1 MTNRFS
7 KLGGFFLSLLALASC
22 GPEIPAT
29 VQMAEAHLPKNLDY
43 NFHVRPILSDKCFA
57 CHGPDAEKQEAGLRL
72 DRAEDAYKL
81 LESGKGK
88 AIVPKHPK
96 KSEAY
101 IRMVSTD
108 PERVMPPPESHLS
121 LSAKEIAIISKWIEQ
136 GAEYK
141 PHWAFVPPEKENL
154 PQVEQESWTKQPID
168 YFVLDKLQQAGL
180 APSETATKETLIR
193 RVTFDLTGLPPTLE
207 EIDEFVNDKSEEA
220 YEKLVDRLLTSTAYG
235 ERMAADWMDV
245 ARYAD
250 SDGYLDDKHREFHPW
265 RDWVINAFNRN
276 MSYDQFIS
284 WQIAGDQIPKASKES
299 TLATAFNR
307 LHKKNSEAGIV
318 FEEYRVEYVA
328 DRTNTLGKGILG
340 LSLECARCHDHKYD
354 PISQKDYYQ
363 LFGFFNSTFEIG
375 SPVYGPGQVP
385 GPALLLSSEEDDI
398 KIDQIKAMIRG
409 LEDNLEDRQSKEK
422 EFQVWLSKLDSNYP
436 IGVALDKSNTAY
448 YPFDQIEPT
457 SKAKQ
462 FLSKN
467 QKSHQLPAELVEPIL
482 KEGAKGKALYVSDYN
497 RIKLGNKIGWY
508 DRTDDFSFQLQLKPD
523 TVYDEVGILWH
534 AENLRLGLKG
544 YSLHLVD
551 NKVRF
556 IMAMSWPQNAIQ
568 ITTKERIKAKRW
580 SQISVTYDGSSRAD
594 GLSLFI
600 DGQEQEVQVDYD
612 NLYKSILFEPN
623 IHTYGFSGIT
633 LGARDKFIPFKGGGL
648 DELKIFDRQLSH
660 LEVLYSYSPDKAK
673 RILVNKEPNR
683 DLLHNHFFLVEDQAA
698 SRLRTALKE
707 VRAQENAL
715 ISDIEEIMVMGDL
728 PEARPTFVLD
738 RGAYDAPAEQ
748 VGPNTPEAILAFDE
762 NLPKNR
768 YGLSQ
773 WLFAEDHPL
782 TARVYV
788 NRIWQM
794 HFGKGIVR
802 TSDDFGAQGSLPSH
816 PRLLDWLAIYFQEN
830 DWDIKALHKLIV
842 TSATYQQTSK
852 VTAELLEK
860 DPENILLSRGP
871 RYRMPAEM
879 IRDNALAVSGL
890 LVQQPGGASVYPY
903 QPEGLWDVLTTKHW
917 AYRYLQ
923 EDGDGL
929 YRRSIYTIWKRQSP
943 PPYMQI
949 FDVANRGDCEVNR
962 TLSSTPLQAL
972 NLLNDPQ
979 FVEASRVLAERLLK
993 TEKDRAMRLEK
1004 LFRLLTGRKPDKNE
1018 RQMLDE
1024 FYQEELEHFREEEE
1038 QALAFMNNGAQDWD
1052 KAMNAPEIAALGIVA
1067 NSIMNTTE
1075 AFTKK

>member
-1 MTNRFS
+1 MSNRS
-7 KLGGFFLSLLALASC
+7 NVSICILLILFLTSC
-22 GPEIPAT
+22 GTEVPDA
-29 VQMAEAHLPKNLDY
+29 VKLAEAGLPEVVDY

-57 CHGPDAEKQEAGLRL
+57 CHGPDAENREAGLRL
-72 DRAEDAYKL
+72 DLAEEAFKA
-81 LESGKGK
+81 LESGQGK
-88 AIVPKHPK
+88 AIVPRNLA
-96 KSEAY
+96 KSVAY
-101 IRMVSTD
+101 TRMISPD
-108 PERVMPPPESHLS
+108 ENQVMPPPDSHLK
-121 LSAKEIAIISKWIEQ
+121 LSTQDIAILKKWIEQ

-141 PHWAFVPPEKENL
+141 PHWAFVPPVKTEL
-154 PQVEQESWTKQPID
+154 PTVEEASWIKQPID
-168 YFVLDKLQQAGL
+168 HFVLDKLKRQNLQ
-180 APSETATKETLIR
+180 PSELASKETLIR
-193 RVTFDLTGLPPTLE
+193 RVTFDLTGLPPTLD
-207 EIDEFVNDKSEEA
+207 EIDRFLSDNSDDA
-220 YEKLVDRLLTSTAYG
+220 YDRVVDRLLASSTYG

-276 MSYDQFIS
+276 MPYNQFIS

-363 LFGFFNSTFEIG
+363 LFGFFNSTFEMG
-375 SPVYGPGQVP
+375 TPVYGPGQVP
-385 GPALLLSSEEDDI
+385 GPSLLLSTEEQDI
-398 KIDQIKAMIRG
+398 EIDQIKAMIRG
-409 LEDNLEDRQSKEK
+409 LEQEVTEK
-422 EFQVWLSKLDSNYP
+422 WSNETGFQAWVTQLDHTYP
-436 IGVALDKSNTAY
+436 MDDEIERSETAY
-448 YPFDQIEPT
+448 YPFDQLEST
-457 SKAKQ
+457 ENDKVFRSQ
-462 FLSKN
+462 N
-467 QKSHQLPAELVEPIL
+467 QKNPGLPAELVEPIH
-482 KEGAKGKALYVSDYN
+482 KEGFKGKALYVSDYN
-497 RIKLGNKIGWY
+497 RIKLGDKLGWY

-523 TVYDEVGILWH
+523 TVYEEVGILWH
-534 AENLRLGLKG
+534 SEDLRLGLKG

-568 ITTKERIKAKRW
+568 ITSKASIEPKSW
-580 SQISVTYDGSSRAD
+580 SQVTVTYDGSSQAK
-594 GLSLFI
+594 GVAIFI
-600 DGQEQEVQVDYD
+600 NGEKQEVEIDYD
-612 NLYKSILFEPN
+612 NLYKSILFKHD
-623 IHTYGFSGIT
+623 IHTYGFRGIT
-633 LGARDKFIPFKGGGL
+633 LGVRDKFIPFKRGGL
-648 DELKIFDRQLSH
+648 DEIKVFDRQLSS
-660 LEVLYSYSPDKAK
+660 LEVLHTFNPEQTKDVLAK
-673 RILVNKEPNR
+673 KDSNLE
-683 DLLHNHFFLVEDQAA
+683 LLRNHYFLVEDQAA
-698 SRLRTALKE
+698 SVAKEELKQA
-707 VRAQENAL
+707 RNQENAL
-715 ISDIEEIMVMGDL
+715 ISDIQEIMVMGDQ
-728 PEARPTFVLD
+728 PSPRPTFVLD
-738 RGAYDAPAEQ
+738 RGSYDAPAEQ
-748 VGPNTPEAILAFDE
+748 VQPSTPDAVLPFDE
-762 NLPKNR
+762 GYPKNR

-773 WLFAEDHPL
+773 WLFQKDNPL
-782 TARVYV
+782 TARVFV
-788 NRIWQM
+788 NRVWQM

-830 DWDIKALHKLIV
+830 DWDIKALHKMIV
-842 TSATYQQTSK
+842 TSATYRQSSK
-852 VTAELLEK
+852 VTEELLEK
-860 DPENILLSRGP
+860 DPENVWLSRGP

-890 LVQQPGGASVYPY
+890 LVQKQGGTSVYPY

-979 FVEASRVLAERLLK
+979 FVEASRVLAEKLLK
-993 TEKDRAMRLEK
+993 SEQDQTMRLEK
-1004 LFRLLTGRKPDKNE
+1004 LFRLLTGRRPDPQE

-1024 FYQEELEHFREEEE
+1024 FYQEELEHFSNQEE

-1052 KAMNAPEIAALGIVA
+1052 KTLNTSEIAALGIVA
-1067 NSIMNTTE
+1067 NSLMNTTE